1 MRKQIINLYTF
12 DELPEE
18 VQQKVIED
26 NNDINVNYD
35 WYDYLYDSFKDE
47 LKKIGVECEK
57 FYFDLSNYIFM
68 ERPYVVNT
76 KKFMTFCGFK
86 DLRKKD
92 AKQYLDGNYDLEIK
106 TNKDKNYVTYG
117 YIGYEAYELTEA
129 LNGKLEEF
137 LSQLREAYDYLTS
150 EEAIKET
157 IISNEY
163 EFTINGDFA

>member
-1 MRKQIINLYTF
+1 
-12 DELPEE
+12 
-18 VQQKVIED
+18 
-26 NNDINVNYD
+26 
-35 WYDYLYDSFKDE
+35 
-47 LKKIGVECEK
+47 
-57 FYFDLSNYIFM
+57 M